1 MLLLQGF
8 GAAFDLGEADLL
20 GVTTDEFRKVELAT
34 LECFQGDNLTS
45 KAIGR
50 FALATTTT
58 HLGGYVE
65 DLQVWKVDSGV
76 CFFGV
81 VVSEEARVGKFPSVD
96 VMNDHY
102 SDLVGGMSILD
113 QW

>member
-20 GVTTDEFRKVELAT
+20 GVTTDEFRKVEFAT

-50 FALATTTT
+50 FALATT
-58 HLGGYVE
+58 
-65 DLQVWKVDSGV
+65 
-76 CFFGV
+76 
-81 VVSEEARVGKFPSVD
+81 
-96 VMNDHY
+96 
-102 SDLVGGMSILD
+102 
-113 QW
+113 